1 MVVAGT
7 QESSRAGQRTGGA
20 NDPIDAYLDHLEQ
33 HGSEAAMPMAFMP
46 GHELGYV
53 VSQGRPKLNCV
64 ATWSSIFTRLILG
77 RLILL
82 VTDPGGRR
90 HFVAHMP

>member
-1 MVVAGT
+1 
-7 QESSRAGQRTGGA
+7 
-20 NDPIDAYLDHLEQ
+20 
-33 HGSEAAMPMAFMP
+33 MPEVFMP
-46 GHELGYV
+46 GHELGFV
-53 VSQGRPKLNCV
+53 INQGRPKLNCV

-90 HFVAHMP
+90 HVVAHSALDVPQGGGGARGGRPAGT